1 MKTRITA
8 ALSVLAAALLI
19 AFGAPAADPPQPKPA
34 APADDAQ
41 DFVFLGE
48 SRPVLVRLHVQI
60 DGRSLQA
67 GWDECID
74 YLFAYLDVNKDGV
87 LSKEELERAPTAD
100 QFVGAGPEAAFGP
113 RGGGGPAAVK
123 FEAVDADG
131 DGKVTRAELAAY
143 YRKNGFAPFQFSF
156 PSSQGNPFASFAALY
171 GGGRVEPSVEDV
183 RKAIFDLLDTDKDG
197 KLSKAE
203 LEAAPS
209 VLLKLDE
216 NEDEII
222 TPHEL
227 VPDAGDKGNG
237 LAAMIAMGPPTAKRE
252 SSSPQLVP
260 VLKPGEVPADLAKRL
275 TERYAKGAKEEKKQL
290 RWKDLGLDDAT
301 VKQLDTN
308 GDGIVDDGELGGFV
322 KRTPDLEL
330 VLRVGKKKDAQKR
343 LEMVTG
349 DGRSPL
355 AGKLALT
362 DAAGLL
368 DLGRDR
374 AELLPNDPPAPE
386 RIALMRQEYAAR
398 FRQADANGDGVLD
411 AEEARKGRF
420 GNLFKAMDRSG
431 AGKVTEKDMAAYFDH
446 LEELQKRVAAGC
458 VTLTL
463 SDQSRGLFD
472 LLDADRDGRLSVY
485 EMRQAPKLLKQLG
498 KEEQGFLTREDIPR
512 TYRLEVR
519 RGSLNVGRNSGLAV
533 VADLYSS
540 SYSAE
545 SDQAQR
551 GPLWFRKMDRNRDG
565 FVSRKEWL
573 FDDELFKKIDLDG
586 DGLISVEEAIKADEL
601 FRRGAEKQQR

>member
-1 MKTRITA
+1 MKTRTTA

-19 AFGAPAADPPQPKPA
+19 AFGAPAADPQPKPA

-48 SRPVLVRLHVQI
+48 SQPVLVRMHVHI

-113 RGGGGPAAVK
+113 RGGGPSAVK

-156 PSSQGNPFASFAALY
+156 PSSQGNPIASFAALY

-203 LEAAPS
+203 LEAAPA

-237 LAAMIAMGPPTAKRE
+237 LAAMIAMGPPTVKQQ

-260 VLKPGEVPADLAKRL
+260 VLKAGEVPADLAKRL

-308 GDGIVDDGELGGFV
+308 GDGIVDTDELGGLV

-330 VLRVGKKKDAQKR
+330 VLRVGKKKDAEKR
-343 LEMVTG
+343 LEVLTG
-349 DGRSPL
+349 DGRPPL
-355 AGKLALT
+355 ASKLALT
-362 DAAGLL
+362 DAAGML

-374 AELLPNDPPAPE
+374 AELRHDDPPAPE

-420 GNLFKAMDRSG
+420 GNLFKAMDRAG
-431 AGKVTEKDMAAYFDH
+431 AGKVTEKDMEAYFDH

-512 TYRLEVR
+512 TFRLEVR
-519 RGSLNVGRNSGLAV
+519 RGSLNAGRNSGLAA
-533 VADLYSS
+533 VADLYSA

-545 SDQAQR
+545 SEHAQR

-573 FDDELFKKIDLDG
+573 FDDELFKKIDTDG